1 MSFVEEK
8 WQSFQVSGWKLH
20 TFKEKLKL
28 LKVELRKWN
37 REVFGFVDLN
47 IEKIVEDIN
56 ILDAV
61 AASNNLEDNS
71 RRKELTVQF
80 WQQIQNKESPKT
92 EISSQVDIGRR
103 C

>member
-80 WQQIQNKESPKT
+80 WQQIQNKGSPKI
-92 EISSQVDIGRR
+92 EILSQVDIGRR